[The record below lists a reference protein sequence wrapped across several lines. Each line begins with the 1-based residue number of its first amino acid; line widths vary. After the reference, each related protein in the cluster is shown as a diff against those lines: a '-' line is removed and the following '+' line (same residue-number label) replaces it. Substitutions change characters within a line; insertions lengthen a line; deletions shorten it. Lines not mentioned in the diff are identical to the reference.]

1 MQKDKIVLAVDLDG
15 TLVMDHDNMLHPRD
29 VEILK
34 SGLPVQLILATG
46 RSLASTRYPFEK
58 SGLIDGKPLPYP
70 LVLNNGG
77 LLYAQ
82 NEVPRARY
90 PFAPEVAAELIRIAS
105 GYKDATF
112 LLQGIPEVYQLG
124 ETESGLRAIQKYGYK
139 PQKYHPGLA
148 GMPLT
153 KVMVLSD
160 RRQDLDAMAEAFA
173 HLPIEGN
180 YSLNDIYELTPAGV
194 NKGEGLKKLLAMLGW
209 QNTRLVV
216 AGDGENDACMFAVA
230 DHSFAPVSGRESIR
244 EKADSVIDP
253 RPEGLLT
260 PILERIL

>member
-1 MQKDKIVLAVDLDG
+1 MPKDNIVLAVDLDG
-15 TLVMDHDNMLHPRD
+15 TLVVDSDNKLHPRD

-34 SGLPVQLILATG
+34 SGLPVPLIIATG

-58 SGLIDGKPLPYP
+58 NGLINGSPLPYP

-82 NEVPRARY
+82 NEIPRAKY

-105 GYKDATF
+105 GYKGATF

-124 ETESGLRAIQKYGYK
+124 ETESGLRAIHKYGYRPK
-139 PQKYHPGLA
+139 KYHAGLA

-153 KVMVLSD
+153 KLMVLSD
-160 RRQDLDAMAEAFA
+160 RREDLEAMEAAFA

-180 YSLNDIYELTPAGV
+180 YSLDDIYELTPAGV
-194 NKGEGLKKLLAMLGW
+194 NKGEGLKKLLTMLGW
-209 QNTRLVV
+209 QDARLVV

-230 DHSFAPVSGRESIR
+230 DHSFAPITGRDMIR
-244 EKADSVIDP
+244 EMADSVIDT
-253 RPEGLLT
+253 RPAGLLA